1 MKLSESIEE
10 YSIEITKTTDNGVVQ
25 LLRLSSLLIHPMKG
39 LIQSWLGQILNEG
52 GALNQTEKKE
62 CSRVSKIPSKMLL
75 MSLF

>member
-1 MKLSESIEE
+1 MRLSESIEE
-10 YSIEITKTTDNGVVQ
+10 HSIEITKSTDNGVVQ
-25 LLRLSSLLIHPMKG
+25 LLCLSSLLIHPMKG
-39 LIQSWLGQILNEG
+39 LIQSWLGQILNE